1 MALTTADEYLHAPP
15 EGHDGLW
22 SDNFWFSVV
31 DREADVFGINHIH
44 ASRSHG
50 YLRASAMY
58 VVDGEIKVMQISEA
72 ADELAGDA
80 RPEASCVENMLK
92 LIGEL

>member
-58 VVDGEIKVMQISEA
+58 VVDGVHQQALPHPQPHRGGPGRYERGTRQH
-72 ADELAGDA
+72 G
-80 RPEASCVENMLK
+80 
-92 LIGEL
+92 